1 MRMSSDARSD
11 AKAQKEGVANGLEP
25 TVVSVR
31 CNLQR
36 VSQTQCET
44 AKLQH
49 EITLLKEEN
58 KQLNSLNQKLI
69 DKVEAQEAEELTEI
83 STNLKLR

>member
-1 MRMSSDARSD
+1 MRMSSNARSD
-11 AKAQKEGVANGLEP
+11 AKEQKEGVANGLEP

-36 VSQTQCET
+36 LSQTQGET
-44 AKLQH
+44 ARLQQ
-49 EITLLKEEN
+49 EIAFLKEEN
-58 KQLNSLNQKLI
+58 KQLNSFNQKLI